1 MAKVIYSES
10 ALQDLERIIEFMLQ
24 SAPASAQGTLER
36 IQTAI
41 EILEIHP
48 LIGRRIDGERRELII
63 SAGATGY
70 VAIYRYDAIFELI
83 RILRI
88 RHQREA
94 GYRA

>member
-1 MAKVIYSES
+1 MAKVVYSEA
-10 ALQDLERIIEFMLQ
+10 ALLDFERII
-24 SAPASAQGTLER
+24 
-36 IQTAI
+36 AI
-41 EILEIHP
+41 EILDVHP
-48 LIGRRIDGERRELII
+48 MIGRRIDGERRELII

-70 VAIYRYDAIFELI
+70 VAVYRYDPAFELI

>member
-1 MAKVIYSES
+1 MAKVVYSEA
-10 ALQDLERIIEFMLQ
+10 ALLDFERIIEFMLQ

-36 IQTAI
+36 IRTAI
-41 EILEIHP
+41 EILDVHP

-70 VAIYRYDAIFELI
+70 AAVYRYDAAFALI

>member
-1 MAKVIYSES
+1 MAKVVYSEA
-10 ALQDLERIIEFMLQ
+10 ALLDFERIIEFMLQ

-36 IQTAI
+36 IRTAI
-41 EILEIHP
+41 EILDVHP
-48 LIGRRIDGERRELII
+48 LIGRRMDGERRELII
-63 SAGATGY
+63 SAGATGH
-70 VAIYRYDAIFELI
+70 VAVYRYDAAFELI

>member
-1 MAKVIYSES
+1 MAKVVYSE
-10 ALQDLERIIEFMLQ
+10 AAPLDFERIIEFMLQ
-24 SAPASAQGTLER
+24 SAPASTQRTLER
-36 IQTAI
+36 IRSAI
-41 EILEIHP
+41 EILDVHP
-48 LIGRRIDGERRELII
+48 LIGRRVDGERRELII

-70 VAIYRYDAIFELI
+70 VAVYRYDAVFELI